1 MDDISV
7 CDWLTIMSA
16 LGNYYDKYVELAND
30 TYDAYLKGE
39 YQKEAEVAV
48 RIRQIIREKFLTV
61 YG

>member
-16 LGNYYDKYVELAND
+16 LGDYHDKYVELAND

-39 YQKEAEVAV
+39 YQKEAEDAI
-48 RIRQIIREKFLTV
+48 RIRQIIREKILTV
-61 YG
+61 